1 MEAMGSTI
9 SGLGS
14 GIDMSSLVAQLMQ
27 AERAPEAQMNALKLA
42 GLSAQSA
49 WADISTKTTTLKGAA
64 AALDTLVKAQGAA
77 ATSSDSTVLTATAS
91 QGAQLGQIAIRVNRL
106 ASAQLVTSGPLA
118 SPSMLVGAGRAVISS
133 GLAAV
138 GASRVTVN
146 GSATPGNHRLVVT
159 QASTAATAIGR
170 GAPALSYAAPGND
183 LSVTLLDGVAHNV
196 TLGSYATADAL
207 VADLNSQLGGAATA
221 SMVAGQLHLT
231 SRDQGSAASLSLAG
245 GALGALGLSTSTS
258 GGDALISVDGG
269 DPTAVSH
276 LDRATDV
283 VLPGGF
289 TLTAT
294 GPLSKGTVS
303 TSVIS
308 TDETTTLTQLGAM
321 LTTSGSP
328 VSASVLDTGD
338 SSANP
343 NRFVLSAVQTG
354 SAGALTID
362 SSGIN
367 VLGSGQLTTVTAAA
381 DAQLVM
387 GGATITRTSNTIS
400 DLLPG
405 VTLNLVKATAVDAPA
420 TSVTVSRDLPGTTK
434 NVQALVDG
442 LNAVISSVKTQ
453 TAYNATTK
461 KGGPLSGDGGARG
474 IPDSILDLA
483 AGAAGT
489 GLTKVLSQMG
499 IQTTRDG
506 TLTFDS
512 AALGTAMASDPDGV
526 ATLLSTF
533 ATSVESFSKNALG
546 VGGVVTTGTSS
557 AGKEIK
563 ARQDQ
568 IDAFEIRM
576 RILNT
581 AYTAKFAALDAM
593 LGTLKAKQSQLAS
606 QISSL

>member
-1 MEAMGSTI
+1 MAVGSAI

-27 AERAPEAQMNALKLA
+27 AERAPEAQMNALRLA
-42 GLSAQSA
+42 GLSSQSA
-49 WADISTKTTTLKGAA
+49 WADIATKTTTLKAAA
-64 AALDTLVKAQGAA
+64 AALDTVVKAQGST
-77 ATSSDSTVLTATAS
+77 ATSSDATVLTATAR

-118 SPSMLVGAGRAVISS
+118 TPTMLVGAGSAVISS

-138 GASRVTVN
+138 GASHLAVDGSVT
-146 GSATPGNHRLVVT
+146 AGNHRIVVT
-159 QASTAATAIGR
+159 QASTAATAIGS
-170 GAPALSYAAPGND
+170 GSPALSYAAPGND
-183 LSVTLLDGVAHNV
+183 LSVTLADGIAHSV
-196 TLGSYATADAL
+196 TLGTYATSDDLVEAL
-207 VADLNSQLGGAATA
+207 NTQLGGAATA

-231 SRDQGSAASLSLAG
+231 SRDQGSAASLTLSG
-245 GALGALGLSTSTS
+245 GALSGLGLSTSTN
-258 GGDALISVDGG
+258 GTDGLITVDGG
-269 DPTAVSH
+269 ASTAVSH
-276 LDRATDV
+276 LDGSTNIT
-283 VLPGGF
+283 LTGGF
-289 TLTAT
+289 TLTAVGLLT
-294 GPLSKGTVS
+294 AGTIS
-303 TSVIS
+303 TSVLQ
-308 TDETTTLTQLGAM
+308 TTGTTTLTDLSAM
-321 LTTSGSP
+321 LSTSGSP

-338 SSANP
+338 GSANP

-367 VLGSGQLTTVTAAA
+367 VLGTGQLTTVTAAA

-387 GGATITRTSNTIS
+387 GGATITRSSNTIS

-405 VTLNLVKATAVDAPA
+405 VTLNLMKATAVDAPA
-420 TSVTVSRDLPGTTK
+420 TSVTVARDLPGMTK

-442 LNAVISSVKTQ
+442 LNAVINSVKTQ
-453 TAYNATTK
+453 SAYNATTK

-474 IPDSILDLA
+474 ISDSILDMVS
-483 AGAAGT
+483 GAAGS

-506 TLTFDS
+506 TLTLDTS
-512 AALGTAMASDPDGV
+512 VLGTAMGSDPEGV
-526 ATLLSTF
+526 ASLLSTF
-533 ATSVESFSKNALG
+533 ATSVEDFAKNSLG

-557 AGKEIK
+557 AGAEIK

-568 IDAFEIRM
+568 IAAFEIRM
-576 RILNT
+576 GILNT
-581 AYTAKFAALDAM
+581 AYSAKFAALDAM
-593 LGTLKAKQSQLAS
+593 LGNLKNRQNQLAS